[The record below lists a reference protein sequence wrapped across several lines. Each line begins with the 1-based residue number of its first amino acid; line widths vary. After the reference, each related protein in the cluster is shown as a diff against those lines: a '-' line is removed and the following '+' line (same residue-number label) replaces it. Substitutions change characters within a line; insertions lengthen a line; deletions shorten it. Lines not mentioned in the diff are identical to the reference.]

1 MSDSGSTLS
10 SATSPV
16 RSPASVFQ
24 SNSFFQ
30 GAAMDATQIVDK
42 IQELRAGV
50 RDEVIK
56 HAGDQF
62 ISKSMADTKFGELQT
77 EIKRLQGELQK
88 KNLASIP
95 HKTLINAELAEEAA
109 LYLAAISRDTWTR
122 KPIDLHKSV
131 RDLLTKTPQDLS
143 QWVNSAGGY
152 TVQTTVY
159 PILEQLFLQS
169 GGVRRW
175 CNMTEMQGRIQVS
188 SATDQACAT
197 FQGALASLAPSDTA
211 QISQTTLPLT
221 ASTLA
226 PAPLNALY
234 YMSRQLMFNTATN
247 IVSRVFENLAMANT
261 LAEDVTFLWGDGTTT
276 YANNYGLAHVGSN
289 YVNAITTNG
298 AGKTFC
304 PLNYGSP
311 ATGEALPTLDDLIN
325 LTTQVQEEAALGE
338 DVAFFMHRQT
348 AAYFR
353 TLKASTSGL
362 YFLDPVV
369 NPVNTPLG
377 RPAFMFM
384 GYPVFIWNR
393 MSNGQETTGAI
404 ALQTDSSGAP
414 HYNQVPIG
422 NGNVVPLVAFG
433 SLKKAALVG
442 LNRGFAIESS
452 LDYAFGQDLI
462 TYKGREDYG
471 QAWIQY
477 ANPALATI
485 SITGSAS

>member
-1 MSDSGSTLS
+1 MA
-10 SATSPV
+10 ATVEALGIELES
-16 RSPASVFQ
+16 
-24 SNSFFQ
+24 
-30 GAAMDATQIVDK
+30 K
-42 IQELRAGV
+42 LKELRAGV

-56 HAGDQF
+56 HAGGEF
-62 ISKSMADTKFGELQT
+62 ISKSVADKLFGDLQG
-77 EIKRLQGELQK
+77 EVKRLQDELRK
-88 KNLASIP
+88 KSSSGIV
-95 HKTLINAELAEEAA
+95 HRTLINEALAEEAA
-109 LYLAAISRDTWTR
+109 TWFVETQRDGL
-122 KPIDLHKSV
+122 KKLSGKMDIHKSV

-152 TVQTTVY
+152 TVQTTIY
-159 PILEQLFLQS
+159 PILEQLFLQAGS
-169 GGVRRW
+169 VRKFF
-175 CNMTEMQGRIQVS
+175 NITEMQGRIQVS

-197 FQGALASLAPSDTA
+197 FQGATASLAPSDTA
-211 QISQTTLPLT
+211 QIDQTTLPLV

-226 PAPLNALY
+226 PAPLNSLY
-234 YMSRQLMFNTATN
+234 YMSRQLMYNTATN

-261 LAEDVTFLWGDGTTT
+261 LAEDVTCLWGDGTTT
-276 YANNYGLAHVGSN
+276 YANNYGLAHVGAN
-289 YVNAITTNG
+289 YVNAITQNA

-311 ATGEALPTLDDLIN
+311 ASGEALPTLDDLIN
-325 LTTQVQEEAALGE
+325 LTTSVQEEASLGD
-338 DVAFFMHRQT
+338 DVAFYMNRQA

-393 MSNGQETTGAI
+393 MSTGQESTGAI
-404 ALQTDSSGAP
+404 ALQVDSSGAP

-433 SLKKAALVG
+433 SFKKAALVG

-462 TYKGREDYG
+462 TYKGREDFG
-471 QAWIQY
+471 VAWIQY
-477 ANPALATI
+477 ASPALATI